1 MLEENRE
8 NLTPIQIWLLATR
21 PRTLPAAASPVIVGS
36 AAAFSTGSFQA
47 LPALAALLAALLLQI
62 GANIANDY
70 FDYFKGAD
78 TEARLGPLRVTA
90 AGLLK
95 PSQVLAGMWTTF
107 ALAALLGF
115 YLIWEAGWPVLLI
128 GLASIAAAI
137 AYTGGPFP
145 FGYYG
150 LGDVFVF
157 LFFGPAAVIG
167 TYFVQAKEVVP
178 LVVWASLPMG
188 LLITAILVV
197 NNLRDIQT
205 DRQAGKHTLA
215 VRFGSHAA
223 RREYLVCLIGAY
235 AIPVLAFLS
244 GAAPVWVMLSWLS
257 LPLAYKWVKFINEN
271 SGRPLNLALGGTGQ
285 LTLLYGV
292 LFALGLVISHLN

>member
-1 MLEENRE
+1 MIEEKRG
-8 NLTPIQIWLLATR
+8 NLTPLQIWLLATR

-70 FDYFKGAD
+70 FDFFKGAD
-78 TEARLGPLRVTA
+78 TEDRLGPLRVTA

-95 PSQVLAGMWTTF
+95 PSQVLAGMWITF
-107 ALAALLGF
+107 GLAALLGF

-157 LFFGPAAVIG
+157 CSSV
-167 TYFVQAKEVVP
+167 
-178 LVVWASLPMG
+178 
-188 LLITAILVV
+188 
-197 NNLRDIQT
+197 
-205 DRQAGKHTLA
+205 RQ
-215 VRFGSHAA
+215 R
-223 RREYLVCLIGAY
+223 
-235 AIPVLAFLS
+235 
-244 GAAPVWVMLSWLS
+244 
-257 LPLAYKWVKFINEN
+257 
-271 SGRPLNLALGGTGQ
+271 
-285 LTLLYGV
+285 
-292 LFALGLVISHLN
+292 

>member
-1 MLEENRE
+1 
-8 NLTPIQIWLLATR
+8 
-21 PRTLPAAASPVIVGS
+21 VGS
-36 AAAFSTGSFQA
+36 AAAFSDGKFQP

-78 TEARLGPLRVTA
+78 TAERLGPLRVTA
-90 AGLLK
+90 AGMLPPQK
-95 PSQVLAGMWTTF
+95 VLAGMWITF
-107 ALAALLGF
+107 GLAALLGV
-115 YLIWEAGWPVLLI
+115 YLIWVAGWPVLLI
-128 GLASIAAAI
+128 GLASIAAAV

-157 LFFGPAAVIG
+157 LFFGPAAVVG
-167 TYFVQAKEVVP
+167 TYYVQAREVTP
-178 LVVWASLPMG
+178 LALWSSIPMG

-215 VRFGSHAA
+215 VRFGARAA
-223 RREYLVCLIGAY
+223 RRQYIACLVGAYLVPAFITLHGA
-235 AIPVLAFLS
+235 
-244 GAAPVWVMLSWLS
+244 GTVWLLLSWLS
-257 LPLAYKWVKFINEN
+257 IPLAVRWARFVSAQ
-271 SGRPLNLALGGTGQ
+271 SGRPLNRALGGTGQ
-285 LTLLYGV
+285 LTLLYGL
-292 LFALGLVISHLN
+292 LFALGLVLGSLS